1 MRQRNHTMNIMPF
14 AAACALAVSTFA
26 APIQSQTSASSRYDR
41 ATARK
46 LTDEEAPQFGPQASR
61 FRYDERMI
69 RAAEIARSRAQLHS
83 TRKCW
88 RSVKDALVAAR
99 ALPSRPDTLYAKQ
112 AAKELSGEYGYKR
125 LSVRDP
131 WRAPIGAVLVYGG
144 RGAGH
149 VELRT
154 RTGFVSDF
162 YSAKPS
168 SRPFIG
174 AYVKPDA

>member
-1 MRQRNHTMNIMPF
+1 MNIMPY
-14 AAACALAVSTFA
+14 AAVCALAASAFA
-26 APIQSQTSASSRYDR
+26 APIPTESSAASRFDR

-46 LTDEEAPQFGPQASR
+46 LNDNEATHFGPKAGHI
-61 FRYDERMI
+61 RYDERMI
-69 RAAEIARSRAQLHS
+69 RAAEIARSRARKHS
-83 TRKCW
+83 TKKCW
-88 RSVKDALVAAR
+88 RSVKDALVAAN

-112 AAKELSGEYGYKR
+112 AAGELSSEYGYKR

-131 WRAPIGAVLVYGG
+131 YRAPIGAVLVYGG

-162 YSAKPS
+162 FSATPS
-168 SRPFIG
+168 ARPFLG
-174 AYVKPDA
+174 AFVKPEA

>member
-1 MRQRNHTMNIMPF
+1 MNLLPY
-14 AAACALAVSTFA
+14 AAAFVLAAGASA
-26 APIQSQTSASSRYDR
+26 APPIKIKHESSAASRFDP

-46 LTDEEAPQFGPQASR
+46 LSESEVTHFGPKAGN

-69 RAAEIARSRAQLHS
+69 RAAEIARSRAKKHS
-83 TRKCW
+83 TKKCW
-88 RSVKDALVAAR
+88 RSVKDALLAAK

-112 AAKELSGEYGYKR
+112 AATELSREYGYKR

-154 RTGFVSDF
+154 RSGFVSDF
-162 YSAKPS
+162 FSLKPS

-174 AYVKPDA
+174 AFVKPDA

>member
-1 MRQRNHTMNIMPF
+1 MKLMPCLV
-14 AAACALAVSTFA
+14 ACALAASAFA
-26 APIQSQTSASSRYDR
+26 APKPTGTQTVSRYDR
-41 ATARK
+41 TTARK
-46 LTDEEAPQFGPQASR
+46 LSSEETAHFGPQAGR

-69 RAAEIARSRAQLHS
+69 RAAEIARARARKHS
-83 TRKCW
+83 TKKCW
-88 RSVKDALVAAR
+88 RSVKDALLAAR
-99 ALPSRPDTLYAKQ
+99 ALPSRPDTIYAKQ

-125 LSVRDP
+125 LSVRSP
-131 WRAPIGAVLVYGG
+131 YHAPVGAVLVYGG

>member
-1 MRQRNHTMNIMPF
+1 MNLLPY
-14 AAACALAVSTFA
+14 AAAFVLAASASA
-26 APIQSQTSASSRYDR
+26 APAIKSKSTSPSRFDP

-46 LTDEEAPQFGPQASR
+46 LTENEVTHFGPKAGN

-69 RAAEIARSRAQLHS
+69 RAAEIARSRAKKHS
-83 TRKCW
+83 TKKCW
-88 RSVKDALVAAR
+88 RSVKDALLAAK

-112 AAKELSGEYGYKR
+112 AAKELTKEYGYKR

-149 VELRT
+149 VEFRT
-154 RTGFVSDF
+154 RSGFVSDF
-162 YSAKPS
+162 FSVKPS

-174 AYVKPDA
+174 AFVKPGA

>member
-1 MRQRNHTMNIMPF
+1 M
-14 AAACALAVSTFA
+14 LAVSTFA
-26 APIQSQTSASSRYDR
+26 APIQNASPVSSRYDR
-41 ATARK
+41 ATARH
-46 LTDEEAPQFGPQASR
+46 LTENEAARFGPQSTR

-69 RAAEIARSRAQLHS
+69 RAAEIAASRAQKHS
-83 TRKCW
+83 ARKCW

-99 ALPSRPDTLYAKQ
+99 ALPDRPDTVYAKQ
-112 AAKELSGEYGYKR
+112 AATELSSEYGFKR

-131 WRAPIGAVLVYGG
+131 WRAPVGAVLVYGG

-154 RTGFVSDF
+154 RSGFVSDF
-162 YSAKPS
+162 YSQKPS
-168 SRPFIG
+168 ARPFIG

>member
-1 MRQRNHTMNIMPF
+1 MKIMPY
-14 AAACALAVSTFA
+14 AAACVLVASTFA
-26 APIQSQTSASSRYDR
+26 APNQPETTTTPSSSRFDR

-46 LTDEEAPQFGPQASR
+46 LTDDEAPRFGPQATR
-61 FRYDERMI
+61 FRYDSRMI
-69 RAAEIARSRAQLHS
+69 RAAEIAASRAQRHS
-83 TRKCW
+83 SRKCW

-99 ALPSRPDTLYAKQ
+99 ALPNRPDTVYAKQ
-112 AAKELSGEYGYKR
+112 AASELSGEYGYKR
-125 LSVRDP
+125 LSVSDP
-131 WRAPIGAVLVYGG
+131 YRAPIGSVLVYGG

-154 RTGFVSDF
+154 RSGFVSDF